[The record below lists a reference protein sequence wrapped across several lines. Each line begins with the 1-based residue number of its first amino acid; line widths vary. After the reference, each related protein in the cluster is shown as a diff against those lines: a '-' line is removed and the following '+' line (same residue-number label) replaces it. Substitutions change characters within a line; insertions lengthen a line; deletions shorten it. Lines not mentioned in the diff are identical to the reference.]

1 MIFSL
6 CGDEKFKAPDI
17 FVKKDSS
24 MLFYLIERGSR
35 KMLVSLESAN
45 QELLDIFHLF
55 FSNSRRKTLISEA
68 KDVSGKYFHLY
79 SRTFLEDGQRTEEFH
94 LFFDDVSDHPQRQ
107 WGNQIPGLNTYQK
120 TFFWELYMRGPISQI
135 VKLSPQEMNVPVPSP
150 FLTQQSSYRKE
161 PVHSSTKKQDYL
173 PYGDTLS
180 MLTLRSPDQRRV
192 VRIRPRA

>member
-1 MIFSL
+1 MKNSNLLLFFS
-6 CGDEKFKAPDI
+6 
-17 FVKKDSS
+17 KKESS

-35 KMLVSLESAN
+35 KMLISLESAN
-45 QELLDIFHLF
+45 PELLDIFHLF
-55 FSNSRRKTLISEA
+55 FSSSRRKTLISEA
-68 KDVSGKYFHLY
+68 KDVSGKFFHLY

-107 WGNQIPGLNTYQK
+107 WGHQIPGLDSDKK

-150 FLTQQSSYRKE
+150 FLTNQSSYRKE
-161 PVHSSTKKQDYL
+161 PVRFSTKKQEYL

-180 MLTLRSPDQRRV
+180 LLTLRSPDQRRV
-192 VRIRPRA
+192 VRMRPRE